1 MKIVQVQ
8 FSPWDKVYCF
18 SITDDIKAA
27 VGDFVIV
34 ETELGR
40 ELGKIVSYSES
51 SPEKMELKP
60 VLRLATVDD
69 AHVVF
74 DDERRDRAMAVCQ
87 ELIERHGRDMK
98 LIDARFSFGGNRL
111 TFAFVSEGRVDFRD
125 LVKDLNAAFNLNIR
139 LLQIGSRD
147 EARCS
152 GDCGPCGL
160 NLCCRSFVHDFS
172 SITSEMAEAQ
182 QVVHRGSERISGMC
196 GRLMCCLSFEYEG
209 YKHLATE
216 LPPIGTKIKT
226 EGRTGIVVGHHLL
239 KQTVDVRF
247 AAEHEGERDLIIQVD
262 PKKQLADNTPKRPER
277 SERPSRSAH
286 TGRTERPS
294 RFNRHR

>member
-8 FSPWDKVYCF
+8 FSLWDKVYSF
-18 SITDDIKAA
+18 SLPDEVKAG

-40 ELGKIVSYSES
+40 ELGKLVGFSTS
-51 SPEKMELKP
+51 SPEEHELKP
-60 VLRLATVDD
+60 VIRLATVED
-69 AHVVF
+69 ASSVF
-74 DDERRDRAMAVCQ
+74 NEERRERAMAICQ
-87 ELIERHGRDMK
+87 ELIERHGRQMK
-98 LIDARFSFGGNRL
+98 LIDARFSYAGNRL
-111 TFAFVSEGRVDFRD
+111 TFAFVAEGRVDFRD

-147 EARCS
+147 EARCT

-160 NLCCRSFVHDFS
+160 HLCCRSFVHDFS

-182 QVVHRGSERISGMC
+182 QVVHRGSDRISGMC

-216 LPPIGTKIKT
+216 LPPLGTRIKV
-226 EGRTGIVVGHHLL
+226 EGRTGVVVGHHLL
-239 KQTVDVRF
+239 KQTLDVRF
-247 AAEHEGERDLIIQVD
+247 SSENEGERDFTIQVD
-262 PKKQLADNTPKRPER
+262 PKKQLDNNKSPRPER
-277 SERPSRSAH
+277 PRRP
-286 TGRTERPS
+286 GRR
-294 RFNRHR
+294 R

>member
-1 MKIVQVQ
+1 MQIVQVQ
-8 FSPWDKVYCF
+8 FSPWDKTYDF
-18 SITDDIKAA
+18 SLPTDIKAG

-34 ETELGR
+34 DTELGR
-40 ELGKIVSYSES
+40 ELGKIIAFIDKVIAADQV
-51 SPEKMELKP
+51 LKP
-60 VLRLATVDD
+60 VLRLATLDD
-69 AHVVF
+69 ARSVY
-74 DDERRDRAMAVCQ
+74 DDERRQEAMSICQ
-87 ELIERHGRDMK
+87 ELIVRHNLRMK
-98 LIDARFSFGGNRL
+98 LIDVRFAFAGGRM
-111 TFAFVSEGRVDFRD
+111 TFAFVADGRVDFRD
-125 LVKDLNAAFNLNIR
+125 LVKDLNSAFNLNIR

-160 NLCCRSFVHDFS
+160 GLCCRSFVHDFA

-216 LPPIGTKIKT
+216 LPPLGTKIKA
-226 EGRTGIVVGHHLL
+226 EGRTGVVVGHHLL

-247 AAEHEGERDLIIQVD
+247 AAENVGERDLIIQVD
-262 PKKQLADNTPKRPER
+262 PKKQAAQPDSRPTDK
-277 SERPSRSAH
+277 SRRF
-286 TGRTERPS
+286 GRR
-294 RFNRHR
+294 R

>member
-8 FSPWDKVYCF
+8 FSPWDKTYSF
-18 SITDDIKAA
+18 SLAEEVGAT

-34 ETELGR
+34 DTELGR
-40 ELGKIVSYSES
+40 ELGKIIAFSDSV
-51 SPEKMELKP
+51 PVDQELKA
-60 VLRLATVDD
+60 VIRLATTED
-69 AHVVF
+69 AKVVY
-74 DDERRDRAMAVCQ
+74 DDERRRQALNTCQ
-87 ELIERHGRDMK
+87 NLIERHNLQMK
-98 LIDARFSFGGNRL
+98 LIDVRFAFAGGRL
-111 TFAFVSEGRVDFRD
+111 TFAFVADGRIDFRD
-125 LVKDLNAAFNLNIR
+125 LVKELNGVFNLNIR

-160 NLCCRSFVHDFS
+160 GLCCRSFVRDFS

-182 QVVHRGSERISGMC
+182 QVVHRGSDRISGMC

-216 LPPIGTKIKT
+216 LPPLGTKIKVESRIGT
-226 EGRTGIVVGHHLL
+226 VVGHHLL

-247 AAEHEGERDLIIQVD
+247 PAEHQGERDLIIQVD
-262 PKKQLADNTPKRPER
+262 PKKQAEKK
-277 SERPSRSAH
+277 ERPQNEKS
-286 TGRTERPS
+286 S
-294 RFNRHR
+294 RFSRRR